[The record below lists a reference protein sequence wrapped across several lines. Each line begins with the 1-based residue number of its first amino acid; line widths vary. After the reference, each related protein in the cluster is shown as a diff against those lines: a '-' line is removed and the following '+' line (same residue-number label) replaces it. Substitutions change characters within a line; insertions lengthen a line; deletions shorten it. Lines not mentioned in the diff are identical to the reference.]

1 MNSINSGTSPAAA
14 RGKSAFSGARA
25 ASNPARARA
34 SHSPAAPAH
43 ALFSAL
49 AAALVLCVAPAAQAA
64 EPAFPNRP
72 IKLLV
77 GSSAGGGG
85 DTVARLVVTPMSR
98 ILGQP
103 VVVENRPGAGGNIA
117 AALVAK
123 APADGY
129 NLLLAY
135 TGHVVNPGLYRN
147 LPFDTLKDLS
157 GVTLLAR
164 NQTVLVVRPDI
175 PAKDLAS
182 FLQLAR
188 AQPGKLTL
196 AALPGTSQHLAGELM
211 KSLAEV
217 DLLTV
222 PYKGSAPALTDVMG
236 GSIDGMFSTVTLAA
250 PYMRGGK
257 LRALAVTG
265 AERSSLHPELRTMAE
280 SGLPGLVSEG
290 WYGIVAPSGVSTA
303 VKDKLHAA
311 FVAALADP
319 TVRQALLAAGNEPSG
334 LGPKP
339 FDAFIRAEVPRW
351 TAVIKRAGI
360 EQQ

>member
-1 MNSINSGTSPAAA
+1 MNSQFKNLLRAFCNVRLKPTGNGRVHIWQANRSPLRNIKAWLIAGLIGGSAMYGSGT
-14 RGKSAFSGARA
+14 
-25 ASNPARARA
+25 
-34 SHSPAAPAH
+34 
-43 ALFSAL
+43 L
-49 AAALVLCVAPAAQAA
+49 ANEQT
-64 EPAFPNRP
+64 FPTRP

-85 DTVARLVVTPMSR
+85 DTVARLIATPMSR

-103 VVVENRPGAGGNIA
+103 MVVENRPGAGGNIA
-117 AALVAK
+117 ADTIAK

-129 NLLLAY
+129 LLLLAY
-135 TGHVVNPGLYRN
+135 TGHVVSPGLYRK

-157 GVTLLAR
+157 GITLLAR
-164 NQTVLVVRPDI
+164 NQTVLVTRPDL
-175 PAKDLAS
+175 PAKDFAS

-188 AQPGKLTL
+188 SEPGKLTL

-211 KSLAEV
+211 KSLANV

-222 PYKGSAPALTDVMG
+222 PYKGSSPALTDLMG
-236 GSIDGMFSTVTLAA
+236 GSIDAMFSTVTLAA
-250 PYMRGGK
+250 PYLRSGK

-265 AERSSLHPELRTMAE
+265 AERSPLYPEIRTIAE

-290 WYGIVAPSGVSTA
+290 WYGVVAPSGISPGL
-303 VKDKLHAA
+303 KEKLHSA
-311 FVAALADP
+311 FLAALADS
-319 TVRQALLAAGNEPSG
+319 TVRQALLSAGNEPTG

-351 TAVIKRAGI
+351 AEVIKRARI
-360 EQQ
+360 DQQ